1 MGYFENVVIALF
13 LGTGFCG
20 SEFTVAHAAEVV
32 DPADPLK
39 ALEGLVGDWTG
50 ETTTNGIKVT
60 IAITYEW
67 LYDQK
72 YLLAHVERRTGA
84 APLLK
89 STLVYLWDPEAQ
101 KIRLWFIS
109 SNGSWSQATVKI
121 DKGMVLLDTKGI
133 NDKGEPFAVI
143 TNLGQINQDVRTETF
158 RDLTV
163 GGKPQEVDPPIV
175 WKRKTAR

>member
-1 MGYFENVVIALF
+1 MRYFENVVIALF
-13 LGTGFCG
+13 LGIGFCG

-50 ETTTNGIKVT
+50 ESTTNKGVKVT
-60 IAITYEW
+60 LAITYEW

-72 YLLAHVERRTGA
+72 YLLARVERRTGA
-84 APLLK
+84 ELIK
-89 STLVYLWDPEAQ
+89 STLVYLWDPEAR

-121 DKGMVLLDTKGI
+121 DKGMVLLDTKGV
-133 NDKGEPFAVI
+133 NDKGEPFAMI
-143 TNLGQINQDVRTETF
+143 TNLGLINQDVRIEKFT
-158 RDLTV
+158 DLTV
-163 GGKPQEVDPPIV
+163 GGEPQKVDPPIV
-175 WKRKTAR
+175 WKRKAAR